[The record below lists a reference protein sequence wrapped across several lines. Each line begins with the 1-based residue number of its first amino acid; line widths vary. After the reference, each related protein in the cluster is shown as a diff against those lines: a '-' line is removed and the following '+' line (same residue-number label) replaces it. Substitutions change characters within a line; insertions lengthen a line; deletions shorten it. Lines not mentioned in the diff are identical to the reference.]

1 MPITSAT
8 QMDMLTASGA
18 SSLVSFVAAVIFG
31 LVASKPFWGFL
42 GHAVDV
48 IDEHLLAKNPKRARR
63 VAKLRRARFG
73 KK

>member
-8 QMDMLTASGA
+8 QVDMLTASGV
-18 SSLVSFVAAVIFG
+18 SPLVSFVAAVILG

-42 GHAVDV
+42 GHVIDV
-48 IDEHLLAKNPKRARR
+48 IDEHLLARNPERARR
-63 VAKLRRARFG
+63 VAKLRRARLG